1 MFPLHQCHCG
11 VEAFGFLPPTDEPL
25 VVGLLSVL
33 DGRRGGGGG
42 VGGFGAL
49 GLEFPV
55 CKGVVFFDAD
65 ARDCT
70 VAGMPSFFFSLA
82 KVASPTLELSIL
94 LAGRFT
100 ELDFCFPATCKS
112 ILFGLVK

>member
-1 MFPLHQCHCG
+1 MLPLHQCHCV

-25 VVGLLSVL
+25 TVGLLVVL

-49 GLEFPV
+49 DLVFPV

-65 ARDCT
+65 ARDCP

-82 KVASPTLELSIL
+82 KVASPTLELSIF

-100 ELDFCFPATCKS
+100 ELDFCLPATCKS
-112 ILFGLVK
+112 ILAGLVK